1 VNVQGDG
8 VNRPQSGHSIKQR
21 KANKATLNT
30 VENCGACKTII
41 LSYFL
46 THLNGVL
53 TLKNRTK
60 IEVREKKKYRN
71 FKRNN
76 SLAFRR
82 AKNVGR

>member
-1 VNVQGDG
+1 MCKETELTGPRVVIPSNG
-8 VNRPQSGHSIKQR
+8 KT
-21 KANKATLNT
+21 ANKATLNT

-60 IEVREKKKYRN
+60 IEVREEKEYKN